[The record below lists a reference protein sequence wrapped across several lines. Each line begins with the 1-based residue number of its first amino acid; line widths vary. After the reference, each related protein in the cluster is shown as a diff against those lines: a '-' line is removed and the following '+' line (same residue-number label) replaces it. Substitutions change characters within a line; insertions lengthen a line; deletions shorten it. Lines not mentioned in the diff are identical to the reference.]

1 MACLDENFG
10 GSFPSSNIPVSSM
23 LLHGRNQ
30 VPDNCPTHMTVYAA
44 CLTKAV
50 EAIKR
55 KNMMINLPG

>member
-10 GSFPSSNIPVSSM
+10 GSFPSSNIPVSPM
-23 LLHGRNQ
+23 LHGRNQ
-30 VPDNCPTHMTVYAA
+30 LPDNCPTHMTVSAA
-44 CLTKAV
+44 CLTKPV